1 MEYVIG
7 PILAL
12 LISMKFTKW
21 STAKTVETAK
31 NNRERLEL
39 VEAKVMELDT
49 VVLPKVVQTVGPV
62 AKAVVRI
69 NEQLGIWLYNR

>member
-69 NEQLGIWLYNR
+69 NEQLGI